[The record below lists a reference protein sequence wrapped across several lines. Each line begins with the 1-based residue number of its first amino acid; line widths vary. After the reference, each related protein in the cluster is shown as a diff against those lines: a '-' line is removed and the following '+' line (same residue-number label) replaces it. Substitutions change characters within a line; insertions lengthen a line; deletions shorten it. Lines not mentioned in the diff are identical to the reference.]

1 MKKILVT
8 GCAGFIGSNLL
19 IFLLNKRYKIIGLDN
34 LSTGKKEFLNDA
46 LTNKFFIFHK
56 IDLIKN
62 DIKKYFKNIETV
74 FHLAANADVR
84 FGLKHRNKDIQQ
96 NIIVTHNIL
105 EAMLKHKVKKIAFS
119 STGSVYGESDQIPTK
134 ENCPFPIQTSLYGAS
149 KLSAE
154 SIISAYCEG
163 YDIKSY
169 LFRFVSILGE
179 KYSHGHVYDFIKQLK
194 RNKNELRVLGDGN
207 QRKSYLN
214 IEDCLEAMHIA
225 MKYYKDDI
233 NIINLGTDEHCTV
246 KDSIKTICKIMG
258 TKPRIKYKGGKR
270 GWIGDNPFIYLDTK
284 KIRATG
290 WKPKFTI
297 KDSIKITS
305 NYLLRS
311 EWLLKKK

>member
-1 MKKILVT
+1 MH
-8 GCAGFIGSNLL
+8 
-19 IFLLNKRYKIIGLDN
+19 FL
-34 LSTGKKEFLNDA
+34 
-46 LTNKFFIFHK
+46 
-56 IDLIKN
+56 
-62 DIKKYFKNIETV
+62 
-74 FHLAANADVR
+74 
-84 FGLKHRNKDIQQ
+84 QQ
-96 NIIVTHNIL
+96 VL
-105 EAMLKHKVKKIAFS
+105 
-119 STGSVYGESDQIPTK
+119 YGESDQIPTK

-163 YDIKSY
+163 YNIKSY

-258 TKPRIKYKGGKR
+258 AKPRIKYKGGKR

-297 KDSIKITS
+297 KDSIEITS

>member
-8 GCAGFIGSNLL
+8 GCAGFIGSNLVN
-19 IFLLNKRYKIIGLDN
+19 FLLKKKYQVVGLDN

-46 LTNKFFIFHK
+46 IKNKHFIFHK
-56 IDLIKN
+56 VDLFKN
-62 DIKKYFKNIETV
+62 DIKKYFKNVETV

-84 FGLKHRNKDIQQ
+84 FGLKYRNKDIQQ

-163 YDIKSY
+163 YNIKSY

-194 RNKNELRVLGDGN
+194 RDKNKLKVLGDGN

-214 IEDCLEAMHIA
+214 IEDCLEAMHVA
-225 MKYYKDDI
+225 MKYYKSNI
-233 NIINLGTDEHCTV
+233 NIINLGTDEYCTV
-246 KDSIKTICKIMG
+246 KDSIKTICKIMRV
-258 TKPRIKYKGGKR
+258 KPKIKYKGGKR
-270 GWIGDNPFIYLDTK
+270 GWIGDNPFIYLDTS

-297 KDSIKITS
+297 KDSIEITS

-311 EWLLKKK
+311 GWLLKKK